1 MAIQDIDRFLPG
13 NEEEE
18 TLLPQD
24 QPMGN
29 EELLAQI
36 VGPQSPEFPRKKK
49 EKGFMDWF
57 TEALGITTMGNAER
71 EGTPPGGKNKGQEQ
85 ISIEDA

>member
-29 EELLAQI
+29 EALLAQI

-49 EKGFMDWF
+49 EKGLWIGSQKPL
-57 TEALGITTMGNAER
+57 E
-71 EGTPPGGKNKGQEQ
+71 
-85 ISIEDA
+85 